1 MRSSYGRGTDEIAR
15 STGNEVSAADHTGG
29 AAGPLGAAGPA
40 GTGEMPLATWF
51 RTENSSTIEPEDSLD
66 KYEPVELPD

>member
-15 STGNEVSAADHTGG
+15 STGNEVSAADYTGG
-29 AAGPLGAAGPA
+29 TAGPLGAGPA
-40 GTGEMPLATWF
+40 GTAGEMPLATWF